1 MKNQKIKSFEDV
13 CVKKGISTTLPDVS
27 AFPVEMQKHIIADY
41 KLTVIRDVI
50 NGTWVADWTNRNQK
64 KWYPRHY
71 LAYGG
76 LGGVAA
82 RYSYLGLGSASS
94 YFVSPLCCET
104 EENADYFG
112 ENFLDIWTDYL
123 LG

>member
-1 MKNQKIKSFEDV
+1 MTPSKIKSFEDA
-13 CVKKGISTTLPDVS
+13 CAKKGISTALPDVS
-27 AFPVEMQKHIIADY
+27 TFPVEMQKHLIADY
-41 KLTVIRDVI
+41 KLTVIRDAI
-50 NGTWVADWTNRNQK
+50 NGTWVADWTNWNQW

-71 LAYGG
+71 LPAGAQA
-76 LGGVAA
+76 GVAA
-82 RYSYLGLGSASS
+82 RYSDSGLGSAGSFS
-94 YFVSPLCCET
+94 VSRLCCET